1 MKRTKK
7 QLLGFTGLAA
17 VGIMTAI
24 AYGVP
29 APNASAATQNTT
41 VNVQVTEGNPNN
53 IFASPRDGSETVSS
67 LVNVVTN
74 YSQAKR
80 LDFYLTYK
88 DESGNTQRVD
98 LPSYSPANDAGTYNF
113 DLDVSPYG
121 FGEFVLHT
129 SVTGL
134 DNVTRET
141 DTVSFTYSAMIID
154 TNQGVDDKK
163 NPIVSVEIG
172 SSIEKVVVAIFD
184 KDGNPAFVDE
194 NGNVVNI
201 ELNRSDIDPA
211 TGKILVA
218 LPFEKYG
225 AKAGTYA
232 VVFSAYDKDNKLV
245 SMQTAF
251 VDYSPLTPDTPN
263 TGMLS
268 IGDLNIS
275 RVDYLVT
282 GMIAFCAAVGLAVFL
297 IFRKSRR

>member
-7 QLLGFTGLAA
+7 QLLGFAGLAA

-53 IFASPRDGSETVSS
+53 VFASPRDGSETVNS

-98 LPSYSPANDAGTYNF
+98 LPSYSPADDAGTYNF
-113 DLDVSPYG
+113 DLDVAPYG

-141 DTVSFTYSAMIID
+141 DTVSFAYSAMIID
-154 TNQGVDDKK
+154 TNQGVDDKN

-194 NGNVVNI
+194 NGNIVNI

-232 VVFSAYDKDNKLV
+232 AVFSAYDKNNKLV

-251 VDYSPLTPDTPN
+251 IDYSPLTPDTPN